1 MYALLPWKW
10 FSSTL
15 LVAIIAATIY
25 VDNLFAWIGVPV
37 PDTVIVRY
45 FPVVLVVVFTG
56 FFAPTGYWAPWRIL
70 WRTVPRLNDWFPD
83 LNDIWVGTTSSNW
96 PTIKVLVDTAQ
107 STKQITEQ
115 ELHDIPDQCDAMAA
129 QITNSLFALRIDA
142 YQCSTN
148 GDSHSITALPWRN
161 QLTKRIHISC
171 VYRQSTP
178 NPAWTDDET
187 HLGAADL
194 ILVDDNFSKAEGTY
208 WTRRAWRTG
217 QNTAGTLCLKRKQA
231 RKDIGKSFKEH
242 AVEYCQTHQ
251 EDFKDDR
258 QAEPRDS
265 RVVRLLKRLGR
276 RVGRARHQ

>member
-25 VDNLFAWIGVPV
+25 VDDLFAWIGV

-45 FPVVLVVVFTG
+45 FPVVLVVGFTG
-56 FFAPTGYWAPWRIL
+56 FFAPTGYWALWRIL

-83 LNDIWVGTTSSNW
+83 LNGIWVGTTSSNW
-96 PTIKVLVDTAQ
+96 PKIKMLVDAAT
-107 STKQITEQ
+107 STNQIKEI
-115 ELHDIPDQCDAMAA
+115 DIHNTPTSADAIAV

-142 YQCSTN
+142 YICSTN
-148 GDSHSITALPWRN
+148 GDSHSITALPWRD
-161 QLTKRIHISC
+161 QFTKQIHISF

-178 NPAWTDDET
+178 NPALPDDET
-187 HLGAADL
+187 HPGAADL

-251 EDFKDDR
+251 LDFKDDR

-265 RVVRLLKRLGR
+265 RVVRQLKRLGR
-276 RVGRARHQ
+276 RVGRARRQ